1 MRFWALDR
9 LGNGDRL
16 SNLPKTAIAYLKNQP
31 NSDRPSKKS
40 CKMSLDKLRRR
51 IQGMTVLDK
60 VLSKMQTLP
69 TDQQQQVLRFVEFLT
84 VELGDRQVNQES
96 ENLKEGQRKS
106 NFWKGLQKFRL
117 TIQNERVGF
126 TNEDFADLRDRSVGR
141 EIIL

>member
-1 MRFWALDR
+1 
-9 LGNGDRL
+9 
-16 SNLPKTAIAYLKNQP
+16 
-31 NSDRPSKKS
+31 
-40 CKMSLDKLRRR
+40 
-51 IQGMTVLDK
+51 MTVLEK
-60 VLSKMQTLP
+60 VLTKMQTLP

-84 VELGDRQVNQES
+84 FELGDRQVNQES

-126 TNEDFADLRDRSVGR
+126 TNEDFADLRDRSGGR